1 MPDQSMAL
9 ATDVSRTIRGQ
20 DVLYV
25 GTADALIVA
34 GVLTA
39 SMLPGAAG
47 NSRGLCAFDAS
58 GRAEKPSRAY
68 KARRCVGD
76 KVVVAVRSSNG
87 LLEVRMR
94 LGQCR
99 ADAIADEAAARASA
113 WPFPMVYGRIP
124 GARAPCQ
131 QGLAGAPA

>member
-1 MPDQSMAL
+1 MPDQSTAL
-9 ATDVSRTIRGQ
+9 TTDVARTIRGQ

-34 GVLTA
+34 GILTA
-39 SMLPGAAG
+39 TMLPGAAG

-68 KARRCVGD
+68 TRRCVGD
-76 KVVVAVRSSNG
+76 KVVVAVRSGNG

-113 WPFPMVYGRIP
+113 WPFPKVYGRIP
-124 GARAPCQ
+124 GARAQ
-131 QGLAGAPA
+131 RQRGLAGAPA